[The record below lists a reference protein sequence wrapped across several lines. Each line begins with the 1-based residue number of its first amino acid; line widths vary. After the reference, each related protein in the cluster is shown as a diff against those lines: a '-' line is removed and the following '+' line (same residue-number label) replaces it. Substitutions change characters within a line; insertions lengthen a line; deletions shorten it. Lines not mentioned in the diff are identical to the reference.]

1 MEFQKQLDTVT
12 GALNIFDMSYL
23 VSGATMLGVLVY
35 AFPNLKDFV
44 FHKDQIMVSILICV
58 VFTYVLGMV
67 SWIAGKQIRY
77 WMMSHFW
84 GNKTNEEDFESK
96 FEETAQCF
104 DFHGKIIKKL
114 MDKDKNIAYSY
125 MWMRLDKSQ
134 DEDCRSRFMF
144 ASRSWVLRAIYE
156 GLIPPVFI
164 LAATILVRYFS
175 VWKCYCETFCQWQS
189 DWTGKII
196 LPWGENIIV
205 GVLGFLIMTFVAY
218 IIAKLLAREARKC
231 ANTQIREVIV
241 AYYYFVEEMD
251 KKCQLDT
258 EENDVQQNTHIAM
271 EHRLHSKHN
280 PLRSIINWLKK
291 I

>member
-1 MEFQKQLDTVT
+1 MDFQKQLDTVT

-175 VWKCYCETFCQWQS
+175 AWKCYCETFCQWQS

-251 KKCQLDT
+251 KKCQLYT